1 MTEITQSSFQ
11 LIAARRA
18 FLTRSGVAVLS
29 ATAIALLAGRRGH
42 AAEQQKAG
50 EATSNDVNILN
61 TALAGEYEAAAA
73 YQVAASSGF
82 LQKPILKLAQQFEG
96 QHSAHASL
104 LLSTVQ
110 KLGGKPAEAKNTA
123 DYKFPT
129 AKMKTQTDVLH
140 FAANLEKGAVSAY
153 LGAVPQFA
161 DRDLAKAAAS
171 ILGDE
176 AMHLATWRQVLGE
189 NPAPE
194 PFVS

>member
-1 MTEITQSSFQ
+1 MTEIMPSSFH
-11 LIAARRA
+11 LIPPRRA
-18 FLTRSGVAVLS
+18 FLTRSGAAVLS
-29 ATAIALLAGRRGH
+29 ATAIALLAGHRGH

-50 EATSNDVNILN
+50 ESASNDVNILN
-61 TALAGEYEAAAA
+61 AALAGEYEAAAA
-73 YQVAASSGF
+73 YQAAIETGL
-82 LQKPILKLAQQFEG
+82 LQKPVLKLSRHFEG

-104 LLSTVQ
+104 LLTTVQ
-110 KLGGKPAEAKNTA
+110 KLGGTPAEPKNTA
-123 DYKFPT
+123 DYKFPIE
-129 AKMKTQTDVLH
+129 KMKTQMDLLR
-140 FAANLEKGAVSAY
+140 FAVNLEKGAVSAY

-176 AMHLATWRQVLGE
+176 AMHLATWRYVLGE